1 MMDRTPRTSNEG
13 FICRLIPISQSLS
26 LPLSLSLLYLSP
38 SLSSYRSLSLTLSLI
53 IVSKSISQIWCCI
66 LGLSHNI
73 GILKFVPIFFSAQ
86 EIWCRRE
93 PRVVDSQNANALWI
107 VFTYP
112 VLQLGPYL
120 ENILVIEQI
129 FAGITTHAKL
139 VKFTLGP
146 NIHPW
151 LGSTMVEPL
160 LSYPQHGVSSVRG
173 HIALAKLIKSSFSR
187 IHCANTH
194 QWRMAHKK
202 CKWFRSY
209 PWNASGSKANQ
220 IRQQLWP

>member
-1 MMDRTPRTSNEG
+1 M
-13 FICRLIPISQSLS
+13 
-26 LPLSLSLLYLSP
+26 
-38 SLSSYRSLSLTLSLI
+38 
-53 IVSKSISQIWCCI
+53 
-66 LGLSHNI
+66 
-73 GILKFVPIFFSAQ
+73 
-86 EIWCRRE
+86 
-93 PRVVDSQNANALWI
+93 VDSQNANALWI

-173 HIALAKLIKSSFSR
+173 HIALGEADQKFI
-187 IHCANTH
+187 
-194 QWRMAHKK
+194 
-202 CKWFRSY
+202 
-209 PWNASGSKANQ
+209 
-220 IRQQLWP
+220 QQNPLRKHTSMENGTQKM